1 MAKQIMFD
9 EVARRKIVE
18 GVQRLAKAVKVTL
31 GPAGKNVIIEKSFG
45 APQVT
50 RDGVT
55 VAKEIEL
62 EDPFENMG
70 AKLVRE
76 VSSKTNDVAGDGT
89 TTATVLAEAIITTGQ
104 RFLTAGVNPM
114 DLKNGID
121 KAVAAVVA
129 ELEANTKP
137 VKNRDDIAKVGTI
150 SANSDT
156 EIGNLLA
163 EAVEKVGKEG
173 VITVEEGKGSTTDV
187 EYVDGMSFDK
197 GYVSPYFITDPKT
210 MECVF
215 EDAKVLLFEKKISN
229 ARDLIPVL
237 EEVSRA
243 GKPLLI
249 VAEDVEAEALATLV
263 VNRLKGILN
272 ICAVKAPGFGDRR
285 KAILQDIAV
294 LTGGTCVSEDLG
306 IKLESVNSSHLGTAR
321 KIVVKKEATVIVGGA
336 GKKADITGRADSIR
350 AQIEKTTSDYDRE
363 KLQERLAKLTGGV
376 AVIHVGAVTE
386 ADMKQKKQRVED
398 ALNATRAAVDE
409 GVVIGGG
416 MALLRA
422 SAVLDALRVKGDE
435 RYGVEIIKRAC
446 EAPIRQIAENA
457 GADPAV
463 VVDEAAG
470 RKKASEGFDAVSGKF
485 VDMFQAG
492 IIDPTKV
499 VRTALQN
506 AASIGGLLLTTN
518 TLVTSLKDENP
529 AVSGALK

>member
-18 GVQRLAKAVKVTL
+18 GVQKLARVVKVTL

-45 APQVT
+45 GPQVT

-76 VSSKTNDVAGDGT
+76 VASKTNDVAGDGT
-89 TTATVLAEAIITTGQ
+89 TTATVLAEAIITIGQ

-129 ELEANTKP
+129 ELEANTKAI
-137 VKNRDDIAKVGTI
+137 KGRDEIAKVGTI
-150 SANSDT
+150 SANNDV
-156 EIGNLLA
+156 EVGKLLA
-163 EAVEKVGKEG
+163 DAVEKVGEEG
-173 VITVEEGKGSTTDV
+173 VITVEEGKGSTTEV

-215 EDAKVLLFEKKISN
+215 EDAKILLFEKKISS

-249 VAEDVEAEALATLV
+249 ISEDVEAEALATLV
-263 VNRLKGILN
+263 VNRLKGILHV
-272 ICAVKAPGFGDRR
+272 CAVKAPGFGDRR
-285 KAILQDIAV
+285 KAIMQDIATV
-294 LTGGTCVSEDLG
+294 TGGTCVSEDLG
-306 IKLESVNSSHLGTAR
+306 IKLDGVKGIHLGSAR
-321 KIVVKKEATVIVGGA
+321 KIIIKKEATVIIGGG
-336 GKKADITGRADSIR
+336 GKKADITARADSIR
-350 AQIEKTTSDYDRE
+350 AQIERTTSDYDRE

-376 AVIHVGAVTE
+376 AVIHVGAMTE
-386 ADMKQKKQRVED
+386 ADMKQKKQRIED
-398 ALNATRAAVDE
+398 ALNATRAAVEE
-409 GVVIGGG
+409 GVVVGGG

-422 SAVLDALRVKGDE
+422 SVVLETLRAKGDE
-435 RYGVEIIKRAC
+435 RYGVEIVKRAC

-457 GADPAV
+457 EEDPSV
-463 VVDEAAG
+463 VVDEAKG
-470 RKKASEGFDAVSGKF
+470 RKKSEGFDAVTGTF

-518 TLVTSLKDENP
+518 TLVTSIKEDDE
-529 AVSGALK
+529 AVQGATK